1 MVALIIRDVG
11 VAGSN
16 PVTPTIDFIR
26 VFYLRLLTVP
36 GPRGS
41 RFQKRFQFK
50 RTIRSQNFGCPCT
63 SADIEDPS
71 CDHVGLPV
79 FPPARLAGMR
89 RVTSADLVRARADFD
104 VGSKFSNQLL
114 VDDLP
119 GICRRWPSLER
130 QSTALCQ
137 NRFGTIASKAA
148 QIDPFAAI

>member
-1 MVALIIRDVG
+1 MAFSPGEQVSELRIRDVG

-89 RVTSADLVRARADFD
+89 RVTSADLPRARRFRCWIDIFKSAA
-104 VGSKFSNQLL
+104 GS
-114 VDDLP
+114 
-119 GICRRWPSLER
+119 R
-130 QSTALCQ
+130 
-137 NRFGTIASKAA
+137 
-148 QIDPFAAI
+148 